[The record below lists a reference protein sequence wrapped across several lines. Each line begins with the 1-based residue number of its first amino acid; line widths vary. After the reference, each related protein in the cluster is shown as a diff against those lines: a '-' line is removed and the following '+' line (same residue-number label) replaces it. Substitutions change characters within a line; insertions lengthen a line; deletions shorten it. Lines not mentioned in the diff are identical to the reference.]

1 MKRSRRDLCIDIVVD
16 MFSSIA
22 LPVSLSY
29 PKQVLDYL
37 KQALVFTL
45 DMSHS
50 LPPRSILETV
60 GGGGGYF
67 VATFIGS
74 EILDLSK

>member
-50 LPPRSILETV
+50 PPPRSILETV
-60 GGGGGYF
+60 GGGGYF